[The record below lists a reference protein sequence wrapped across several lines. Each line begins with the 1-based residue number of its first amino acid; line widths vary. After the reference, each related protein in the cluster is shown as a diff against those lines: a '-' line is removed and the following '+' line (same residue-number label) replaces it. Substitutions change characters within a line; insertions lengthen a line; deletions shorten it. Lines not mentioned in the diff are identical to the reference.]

1 MDILGSYNQI
11 YFPAQK
17 VSSKIKNE
25 DWYKR
30 CVDAGESMLYYRNGL
45 NREKQL
51 EIERNYN
58 IYNGLSIP
66 EDMEKVFNPMDI
78 EGITFPSEAKNYPI
92 CAPKIDLLI
101 GEEYLRKDNWIIR
114 SINESAISSKQEQQ
128 QKMVM
133 DFVQEAISNQDI
145 SEDELQLEIQKLGKY
160 LKYSWKDSNELSMSR
175 LLHYVY
181 KEQNLKKKFNEGML
195 DELVSSRELYRI
207 DEVAGDLVVE
217 KVDPRTMYMMGLS
230 KDFKVEDSDILI
242 HIQYLPV
249 GKVVDEFHEFLKDE
263 DIAYLEGGVSDK
275 QGNSVLNYSYVNPR
289 MYYPLSTS
297 EQDPRMIEVDN
308 GYTNYGFVGPFD
320 SKGNV
325 RVVRLRWRGRRKLG
339 KLTYIDEFGDT
350 QEKWVSEYYKIDK
363 EKGESVKWLWVN
375 EAHEGTK
382 LGGKIYVKM
391 QPRKFQIRGLNNKS
405 KCDLGYI
412 GTDCGVAMMTRM
424 APFQFAYNIYMRRL
438 ELLVARFGGPI
449 IELDTSKIPDD
460 WELDKWMYY
469 LHILGYMITDPW
481 NEGKKGAA
489 MGKLAGNSNS
499 TSRGVINPEVGSF
512 IQQNIMMLNYIEQQ
526 LGSIAGI
533 SKQREGE
540 VDNRETKGGVERA
553 VTQSSHVTEKWFTIH
568 EDTKR
573 RVLQACIDMAKQIYR
588 GKNLKAD
595 FILDDMSRVM
605 MDINGDDIASAD
617 YDLFVNSS
625 SDDLKIRQTLESL
638 AQSFVQNGS
647 SASTL
652 LNVMKSESIAE
663 MSHMLEED
671 EEKRAQQAQQME
683 EAKMA
688 SAEKVNQMLIEDKQ
702 KDRDITKYKIDKEYE
717 IALLELQA
725 DMQQASGNDIELK
738 LREHQD
744 KMSMEKEKH
753 NETIRHNKVDEEE
766 KKRSN
771 KEKENISR
779 SKPKTISK

>member
-17 VSSKIKNE
+17 MSSKQKNE
-25 DWYKR
+25 DWFKR

-58 IYNGLSIP
+58 IYDGIAIP

-114 SINESAISSKQEQQ
+114 SINESAISSKQEYQ
-128 QKMVM
+128 QKMLM
-133 DFVQEAISNQDI
+133 DMVQEYVK
-145 SEDELQLEIQKLGKY
+145 SESFDEESAQKEIQKLGKY
-160 LKYSWKDSNELSMSR
+160 LKYTWKDMAELTASR
-175 LLHYVY
+175 LLHYTY
-181 KEQNLKKKFNEGML
+181 KEQNLKKKFNEGMQDL
-195 DELVSSRELYRI
+195 LISSREIYRI
-207 DEVAGDLVVE
+207 DEAANELIVE
-217 KVDPRTMYMMGLS
+217 KVDPRNLHMMGLS
-230 KDFKVEDSDILI
+230 KNFRVEDSDIII
-242 HIQYLPV
+242 HIQYLPI
-249 GKVVDEFHEFLKDE
+249 GKVVDEFHEYLSSE
-263 DIAYLEGGVSDK
+263 DIAFLEGGIADK

-289 MYYPLSTS
+289 MYYPLSVS

-320 SKGNV
+320 SRGNV

-339 KLTYIDEFGDT
+339 KVTYIDDHGDS

-363 EKGESVKWLWVN
+363 SMGETVKWIWVN
-375 EAHEGTK
+375 EAYEGTK
-382 LGGKIYVKM
+382 LAGKIYVKM
-391 QPRKFQIRGLNNKS
+391 QPRKVQIRGLNNKS
-405 KCDLGYI
+405 KCDLGFI
-412 GTDCGVAMMTRM
+412 GTDCGVSMMSRM

-460 WELDKWMYY
+460 WDLDKWMYY
-469 LHILGYMITDPW
+469 LHILGYMVVDPF

-489 MGKLAGNSNS
+489 QGKLAGNMTATSNRAIS
-499 TSRGVINPEVGSF
+499 PEIGQF
-512 IQQNIMMLNYIEQQ
+512 IQQNIAMLNYIENQ
-526 LGSIAGI
+526 LGAIAGV

-553 VTQSSHVTEKWFTIH
+553 VTQSSHITEKWFTVH

-573 RVLQACIDMAKQIYR
+573 RVLQACVDMAKQIYK

-595 FILDDMSRVM
+595 FILDDTSRM
-605 MDINGDDIASAD
+605 MLDINGDDLANAD
-617 YDLFVNSS
+617 LDLFVNSS
-625 SDDLKIRQTLESL
+625 SDDMKIRQSLEGL
-638 AQSFVQNGS
+638 AQAFAQNGS

-652 LNVMKSESIAE
+652 LNVLKSESIAE
-663 MSHMLEED
+663 MTHILEED
-671 EEKRAQQAQQME
+671 EEQRSAAAQKQEQAQLESQ
-683 EAKMA
+683 
-688 SAEKVNQMLIEDKQ
+688 EKLQMLMLEDKQ
-702 KDRDITKYKIDKEYE
+702 KDRDLEKYKVDKDYE
-717 IALLELQA
+717 IRLLEIQA
-725 DMQQASGNDIELK
+725 KLNITPENDN
-738 LREHQD
+738 
-744 KMSMEKEKH
+744 SMEEAKLE
-753 NETIRHNKVDEEE
+753 ETIRHNKAGEEE
-766 KKRSN
+766 KVRAN
-771 KEKENISR
+771 KEKETISR
-779 SKPKTISK
+779 QTKSNNTK